1 MKMMFLLIKLFC
13 LLSSVWHVISL
24 AVPLISPSPPP
35 LPLHSDYDNSNNND
49 DHVYETVVDVTIAD
63 QQPNLDDY
71 CWSDQLDSCSIIGNF
86 TRTTIGMSFPVHIDC
101 MVRTAAAN
109 YHHNGNDPQRLS
121 PPPPPPHSDQYF
133 YRHFQHVEV
142 IALNGCGMNV
152 ASQPRENLLGIQYIP
167 DPLSVRH
174 LTLEMF
180 KTRGDLNRGAFAQ
193 FKNIKTLLLINN
205 KIESLNAGSF
215 DGLSRVKELI
225 IQENSIESIESAAF
239 NPCSESLERLVIHE
253 SHLKLGELEPLQ
265 KLFEFY
271 VSTNVLNWT
280 ALTIGI
286 ESLNHAAVSHVEEI
300 VYDKASEPRT
310 FKNLTKLEV
319 TYCKLKEF
327 PIDRYPRLQLFNVS
341 HNELTNISMK
351 EMQMLGLHTLDIGYN
366 SFLTIDG
373 ILLSSFWDL
382 EYFHA
387 AHNQIVAVNPKAFQ
401 KNYNLKLVDLQSN
414 RLRRLPIDPAIFL
427 SARFIQIEIDHNR
440 FDCAWIND
448 YYGMDPHIFTTKFAY
463 TKDYSDAQ
471 IHGLR
476 CIYYSSDFRYHTHL
490 YDDDDHFHSG
500 VKSRRQPHPVEI
512 LRRNPKHTAFLT
524 ICILIVG
531 VSCLLISLFFYVKYR
546 TLTTTLNS
554 YSIWDQKFNNIN
566 NNNINSNISSNSH
579 KDKGY
584 GGGGGG
590 GGDSPNRPD
599 IIQDRVVAMRQIEMS
614 SRSMLPKSAS
624 SPRSIEQQAI
634 AAAAAAAGGVDGD
647 DDLVG
652 IEFKDFVGKISE
664 QRKAS
669 LPNRFECL
677 PIGTHRVIFAIEPD
691 TLLN

>member
-1 MKMMFLLIKLFC
+1 MFLSIKSFC
-13 LLSSVWHVISL
+13 LLSSLWHVMSM

-35 LPLHSDYDNSNNND
+35 ASVPPLTHNDND
-49 DHVYETVVDVTIAD
+49 DHVYETVVDVTTAD

-101 MVRTAAAN
+101 MVESYRD
-109 YHHNGNDPQRLS
+109 GNDLQR
-121 PPPPPPHSDQYF
+121 PHSDQYF

-152 ASQPRENLLGIQYIP
+152 ASQPKENLLGIQYIP
-167 DPLSVRH
+167 DPMSVRH

-180 KTRGDLNRGAFAQ
+180 KTCGDLNRGAFTQ
-193 FKNIKTLLLINN
+193 FKNTKTLLLINN
-205 KIESLNAGSF
+205 KIDRLNAGSF

-225 IQENSIESIESAAF
+225 IQENGIQTIESATF

-253 SHLKLGELEPLQ
+253 SHLKLGKLEPLQ
-265 KLFEFY
+265 KIFEFY
-271 VSTNVLNWT
+271 VSTDVLNWT
-280 ALTIGI
+280 AMTIGI
-286 ESLNHAAVSHVEEI
+286 ESLNAAVVSNVKEI
-300 VYDKASEPRT
+300 VFDKASEPRT

-319 TYCKLKEF
+319 NYCGLKEF
-327 PIDRYPRLQLFNVS
+327 PVDQYPRLQLFNVS
-341 HNELTNISMK
+341 HNALTNVSIK
-351 EMQMLGLHTLDIGYN
+351 DMQMLGLHTLDVSYN
-366 SFLTIDG
+366 SFITIDG
-373 ILLSSFWDL
+373 TLLTSLWDL

-387 AHNQIVAVNPKAFQ
+387 EHNQIVAVNPKAFQ
-401 KNYNLKLVDLQSN
+401 KNYNIKLVDLRFN

-427 SARFIQIEIDHNR
+427 SARYIQIVIDHNR

-448 YYGMDPHIFTTKFAY
+448 YYGLDPHTFTSKFVYA
-463 TKDYSDAQ
+463 KDYSDVH
-471 IHGLR
+471 IRGLR
-476 CIYYSSDFRYHTHL
+476 CVYYSSDFRYHTHL
-490 YDDDDHFHSG
+490 YDDDDHFHNG

-554 YSIWDQKFNNIN
+554 NSIWDQKFNNTSS
-566 NNNINSNISSNSH
+566 NNNIISSSNGNASP
-579 KDKGY
+579 KDKGSAI
-584 GGGGGG
+584 
-590 GGDSPNRPD
+590 DSPNRPD
-599 IIQDRVVAMRQIEMS
+599 IIQDRVVAMRQIELS

-624 SPRSIEQQAI
+624 SPRSIEHQAT
-634 AAAAAAAGGVDGD
+634 AGYGGCDAD
-647 DDLVG
+647 DDLAG

-691 TLLN
+691 TLVN